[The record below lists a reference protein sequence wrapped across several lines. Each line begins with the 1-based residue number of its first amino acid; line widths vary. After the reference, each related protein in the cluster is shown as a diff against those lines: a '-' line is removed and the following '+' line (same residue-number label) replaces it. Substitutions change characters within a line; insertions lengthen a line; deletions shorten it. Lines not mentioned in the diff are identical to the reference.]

1 MTSKRQQKVAKLL
14 QKELGAMIQKDQWQ
28 LFKGSFVTVTH
39 IKVSPDLSLAE
50 VYLSLFMV
58 KDPEQLILD
67 IKDRKSEIRKELGLR
82 LGKNMR
88 IIPELIFT
96 LDDTEEKAQ
105 RINKI
110 LGELDIPPSSEEDSE
125 KE

>member
-82 LGKNMR
+82 LVKNMR